1 MPRKNE
7 TTHDYFVLYKILKTS
22 AYIGPMCMRVCDCVC
37 VCMRVCLYFTYTN
50 IARIGIR
57 SCFRLPNKPCT
68 TEFIYLIYI
77 IYITYIIY
85 NIIVCIYKAF
95 VIFVYTLLYF
105 SLYFFVY
112 FFLSLPLPP
121 FVFARFLPKLTALR
135 FFFVSFFLFSSFC
148 LKCKDNSN
156 SNSNSSLS

>member
-1 MPRKNE
+1 MYACV
-7 TTHDYFVLYKILKTS
+7 TVF
-22 AYIGPMCMRVCDCVC
+22 VC

-121 FVFARFLPKLTALR
+121 LCFRSFPSKAYRATIFLR
-135 FFFVSFFLFSSFC
+135 FFFSFFVI
-148 LKCKDNSN
+148 
-156 SNSNSSLS
+156 LSQVQR

>member
-1 MPRKNE
+1 MYACV
-7 TTHDYFVLYKILKTS
+7 TVF
-22 AYIGPMCMRVCDCVC
+22 VC

-121 FVFARFLPKLTALR
+121 FVFARFLPKR
-135 FFFVSFFLFSSFC
+135 YDFSSF
-148 LKCKDNSN
+148 LFFFFRHFVSSAKIIVIVIVIVVYRNRNSN
-156 SNSNSSLS
+156 NSFE